1 MNHHFLHNGGLY
13 DVTYVQVQPRS
24 SFVKRDQK
32 EHTTCPVCEKER
44 DYVYHGPFYTVEDVE
59 EFVLGA
65 LKMDQQRKNTMEPFK
80 MMQAVMMSIKRNI

>member
-1 MNHHFLHNGGLY
+1 MTLPTFKYNPDPVSLN
-13 DVTYVQVQPRS
+13 VI
-24 SFVKRDQK
+24 KK